1 MYKSKAQDG
10 RSPNEERK
18 KLEKIGSSAT
28 LDVFGDAPNK
38 SCTILKKG
46 LQSQGTLHM
55 KVRIGRHIRWA
66 LDMALIEVEHV
77 CGDPQGIGQVQCATR

>member
-1 MYKSKAQDG
+1 MEEAQTK
-10 RSPNEERK
+10 RERNWK
-18 KLEKIGSSAT
+18 KIGSSAT

-55 KVRIGRHIRWA
+55 KVRIGCHIRWA

-77 CGDPQGIGQVQCATR
+77 CGDSQGIGQVQCATR